1 VNQNP
6 VGHTLELG
14 KTSLQIIGVVGDVP
28 IGKIEDKIPPTL
40 YLSFDQNPQ
49 QVMFLAMRTSR
60 DDASITGELRRV
72 LQTLAPDAGMN
83 NVRTMEEL
91 LRESQSVFMRRF
103 PLLLVGTFAA
113 TALVLAIVGIYGVV
127 SYSVAQRSREM
138 GIRLALGAQPRTLV
152 ALVVRHAI
160 WMAAIGVTVGIV
172 ATIMLGAFA
181 DKLLYGVR
189 SSDPVTYVSVA
200 IVLAIVAVCATISP
214 ARRATRVDPA
224 LALRSD

>member
-1 VNQNP
+1 
-6 VGHTLELG
+6 
-14 KTSLQIIGVVGDVP
+14 
-28 IGKIEDKIPPTL
+28 
-40 YLSFDQNPQ
+40 
-49 QVMFLAMRTSR
+49 MRTSR
-60 DDASITGELRRV
+60 DDAAVTRELRRV
-72 LQTLAPDAGMN
+72 LLDLAPDAGMN

-113 TALVLAIVGIYGVV
+113 TALVLAIIGIYGVV

-152 ALVVRHAI
+152 TLVVRHAI
-160 WMAAIGVTVGIV
+160 WMAAIGVTLGIA

-189 SSDPVTYVSVA
+189 SSDPLTYVSVA
-200 IVLAIVAVCATISP
+200 IVLGVVAVCATISP

>member
-1 VNQNP
+1 
-6 VGHTLELG
+6 
-14 KTSLQIIGVVGDVP
+14 
-28 IGKIEDKIPPTL
+28 
-40 YLSFDQNPQ
+40 
-49 QVMFLAMRTSR
+49 MFLAMRTSR

-160 WMAAIGVTVGIV
+160 WMAAIGVTVGI
-172 ATIMLGAFA
+172 ATTIMLGAFA

-189 SSDPVTYVSVA
+189 SSDPLTYASVA
-200 IVLAIVAVCATISP
+200 MVLAIVAVCATISP

-224 LALRSD
+224 LALRAE